1 MAEIKTIAVIGLGL
15 IGGSILKGL
24 KDKGFELLGIARR
37 KETID
42 QALAENIINKGST
55 GIELACK
62 ADLIFVCTPI
72 NKTIETINLLSSKVK
87 PETIITDVAS
97 LKGEILDFINT
108 IQSPVRFIGGHPMA
122 GTENKGL
129 DASSENLFE
138 EAKWVLTPSKWSNQ
152 EDLIKLSSVIE
163 KLGAK
168 IVITDPIQHDKA
180 VALISHMPLFL
191 SQSLFGMVK
200 AYPDKDISELALTLA
215 SSGFRDMTRLAT
227 TNPELSKD
235 MLIQNKENVFMAVK
249 ELKKYLD
256 KLEKE
261 LIEDEENFVKTIEK
275 TASQRKEMYSSEGK
289 NVL

>member
-129 DASSENLFE
+129 DTSSENLFE

>member
-1 MAEIKTIAVIGLGL
+1 MTEVKTIVVIGLGL

-37 KETID
+37 KETIE
-42 QALAENIINKGST
+42 QALIEKIISEGST
-55 GIELACK
+55 NLELACK

-72 NKTIETINLLSSKVK
+72 NKTIETIKLLSSKVK

-129 DASSENLFE
+129 DTSSENLFE

-152 EDLIKLSSVIE
+152 ENLIKLSSVIE

-168 IVITDPIQHDKA
+168 IVITDPVLHDKA

-191 SQSLFGMVK
+191 SQSLFGTVEN
-200 AYPDKDISELALTLA
+200 YPDKDVSELAFILA
-215 SSGFRDMTRLAT
+215 SSGFRDMTRLAS

-235 MLIQNKENVFMAVK
+235 MLIQNKENIIMAVK
-249 ELKKYLD
+249 ELKKYLGE
-256 KLEKE
+256 LEKE
-261 LIEDEENFVKTIEK
+261 LIENEENFVKTIEK
-275 TASQRKEMYSSEGK
+275 TASQRKQMYSPEGK